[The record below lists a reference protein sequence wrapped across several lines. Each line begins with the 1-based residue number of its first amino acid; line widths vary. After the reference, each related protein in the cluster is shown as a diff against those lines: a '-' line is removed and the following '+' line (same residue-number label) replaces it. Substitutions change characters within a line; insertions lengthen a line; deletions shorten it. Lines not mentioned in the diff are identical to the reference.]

1 MYAQKNLVPE
11 DADDLRDAI
20 VLVLLEQDYRVQT
33 APDDHDL
40 VALDIGMPKMSGPN
54 ACAIIRQDSQVPVI
68 MFTSSNDVAEFSDA
82 IIKCGSGFVL
92 KSTGVI
98 ELSVAS
104 NFTSTNPTTSSEQSH
119 QQKQKP
125 VSTST

>member
-1 MYAQKNLVPE
+1 LYAQKNLVPE

-82 IIKCGSGFVL
+82 IIKCGSDFVL

-98 ELSVAS
+98 ELIVRIEFHL
-104 NFTSTNPTTSSEQSH
+104 N
-119 QQKQKP
+119 KP
-125 VSTST
+125 DDIE

>member
-98 ELSVAS
+98 ELIVRIEFHL
-104 NFTSTNPTTSSEQSH
+104 N
-119 QQKQKP
+119 KP
-125 VSTST
+125 DDIE